1 MKGYMGKIARIDLT
15 SGKTSI
21 EELKEEVA
29 RKYLGGKGLGAYL
42 LYYSLRPH
50 TEPCEPGNILIFA
63 AGPLTGTS
71 FPTASRGAVITRS
84 PLTGTFLDSYAGGLF
99 GPCIKYSG
107 FDGLMITGK
116 ATSPVYLM
124 VDNGKCSIQDAS
136 PLWGLSTS
144 ETETRLI
151 GELKQADR
159 DKMSIAS
166 VGPGAENGVRFSG
179 IVTDRRMFGRGGA
192 GTVMGSKN
200 LKAIVLKGENRI
212 EVADESGFKTVV
224 KSCQQKIAE
233 HPMTKRGGQFRRFGT
248 MDTVDLTQET
258 GTLPTRN
265 WQENTFDHAEQITGT
280 AFLKYVTRSRA
291 CYLCPIGCSRDTK
304 ALVGGSEYV
313 TEGPEYETIFAFGS
327 NCAIEDPSFI
337 IAADKLCDEYGI
349 DSISCGGVIGF
360 AMECFER
367 GLLPERETGGL
378 DLSFGNGE
386 ALLELIHLIGKREG
400 IGRLLSEGVKI
411 ASEKIEGSSRFA
423 MHVKGLEPPGYDPR
437 GMKGQA
443 LTYALSD
450 RGACHLRSNTLRTEL
465 LGLPQPV
472 DRYGYEGKAAMVREL
487 QLTYVIFDSLIGCAF
502 GGFAITQKDYVDGV
516 AALTGWPFILKEL
529 RQIAERTWNLT
540 RLFNVREGFTRKD
553 DTLPLRLFEEASSKG
568 PSKGQVV
575 DRIAFE
581 KMLDEYY
588 QIVGWDT
595 LTGRP
600 TEKKLIEL
608 GIESLG

>member
-50 TEPCEPGNILIFA
+50 TEPCDPGNILIFA

-71 FPTASRGAVITRS
+71 FPTASRGSVITRS

-116 ATSPVYLM
+116 ATSPVYLV
-124 VDNGKCSIQDAS
+124 VDNGRCSIHDARH
-136 PLWGLSTS
+136 LWGLSTS

-151 GELKQADR
+151 GELKQADS

-313 TEGPEYETIFAFGS
+313 TEGPEYETIYAFGGLCMIHEIEEIAYLNDICDRLGMDTIS
-327 NCAIEDPSFI
+327 AGSLCA
-337 IAADKLCDEYGI
+337 
-349 DSISCGGVIGF
+349 F
-360 AMECFER
+360 AMEASEMGRIQER
-367 GLLPERETGGL
+367 ISWGDVDRIAQLLHDISSKKG
-378 DLSFGNGE
+378 
-386 ALLELIHLIGKREG
+386 IGAILAEG
-400 IGRLLSEGVKI
+400 IRHAAKTWEMEDVAI
-411 ASEKIEGSSRFA
+411 
-423 MHVKGLEPPGYDPR
+423 HVKGLDPAGYDPR
-437 GMKGQA
+437 VLKGMGLA
-443 LTYALSD
+443 NATSD
-450 RGACHLRSNTLRTEL
+450 RGACHLRATFYKAEL
-465 LGLPQPV
+465 AGMIPMDQM
-472 DRYGYEGKAAMVREL
+472 EGKAKLFLEFEDRFN
-487 QLTYVIFDSLIGCAF
+487 IHDSLILCRF
-502 GGFAITQKDYVDGV
+502 YRDLYWDWSYLSTIVEMT
-516 AALTGWPFILKEL
+516 TGLKLDEAGL
-529 RQIAERTWNLT
+529 RKISSTIQNETRRFNL
-540 RLFNVREGFTRKD
+540 REGMTPKD
-553 DTLPLRLFEEASSKG
+553 DTLPKRFFDEPLGKEGKTIRREDLR
-568 PSKGQVV
+568 
-575 DRIAFE
+575 R
-581 KMLDEYY
+581 MLQDYY
-588 QIVGWDT
+588 ALRGWS
-595 LTGRP
+595 P
-600 TEKKLIEL
+600 E
-608 GIESLG
+608 GIPQ

>member
-15 SGKTSI
+15 SGKASI

-50 TEPCEPGNILIFA
+50 TEPCDPGNILIFA

-71 FPTASRGAVITRS
+71 FPTASRGSVITRS

-116 ATSPVYLM
+116 ATSPVYLV
-124 VDNGKCSIQDAS
+124 VDNGRCSIHDARH
-136 PLWGLSTS
+136 LWGLSTS

-151 GELKQADR
+151 GELKQADS

-304 ALVGGSEYV
+304 ALVGGSEYI

-360 AMECFER
+360 AMECFEK
-367 GLLPERETGGL
+367 GLLSKKETGGI
-378 DLSFGNGE
+378 DLSFGNGK
-386 ALLELIHLIGKREG
+386 AVLELIHLIGKREG